1 MANPR
6 KPGRDVTPPERP
18 DSPPPPDLYP
28 TSDIRFVMVE
38 IGKLTSTVDH
48 LGATVDKLGGKVD
61 KLSHQATWVKGGL
74 AVGLVLI
81 TIVVGVGSWLV
92 NSNFVAILQA
102 LRGLQH

>member
-1 MANPR
+1 MLPADTQILRVSVWGVKYINP
-6 KPGRDVTPPERP
+6 
-18 DSPPPPDLYP
+18 
-28 TSDIRFVMVE
+28 